1 MSQYPENKVVTF
13 ISRDEYLEMERVL
26 QQASEE
32 LPQVERVLKKE
43 FKRMEVVNAFRD
55 AFDLIGGVTRLAVWA
70 DKNPTEFYRLYAK
83 LLPKETE
90 HTGSTE
96 LVIKHVLP
104 PSRLD
109 E

>member
-1 MSQYPENKVVTF
+1 MDEPLKKIEF
-13 ISRDEYLEMERVL
+13 ITRDEYYQMEQTL
-26 QQASEE
+26 AQAADA
-32 LPQVERVLKKE
+32 LPQVERILKKE

-70 DKNPTEFYRLYAK
+70 NSNPTEFYRLYAK